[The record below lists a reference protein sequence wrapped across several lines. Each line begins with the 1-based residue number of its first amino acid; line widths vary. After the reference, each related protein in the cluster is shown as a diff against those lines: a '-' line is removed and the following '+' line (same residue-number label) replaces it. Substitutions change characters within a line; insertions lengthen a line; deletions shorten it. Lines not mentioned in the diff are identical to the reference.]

1 MFCKSTLSTL
11 SGGKTKT
18 GHSSKFIKLTTE
30 YSAVAMGGGGGGG
43 ARGTLPL
50 LTTACAPHFGLLKL
64 LFLEHCV
71 TARQQQ

>member
-43 ARGTLPL
+43 PGGP
-50 LTTACAPHFGLLKL
+50 CPS
-64 LFLEHCV
+64 
-71 TARQQQ
+71 